1 MPGTTTK
8 QQIYHEKKKDKNIQR
23 SYLELRKTTLY

>member
-8 QQIYHEKKKDKNIQR
+8 QQIYHKKKDKNIHR